1 MKSYN
6 LNDAV
11 FFNLEIPGN
20 RTYTLITSLKLFL
33 FSKILSEIFC
43 IDFDEGIKDKRLAL
57 EIDNTCS
64 VFLFRSILIISR
76 AIILILKL
84 KRQLSINLSFSYV
97 STLAS

>member
-43 IDFDEGIKDKRLAL
+43 IDFDEGIKDKRLPP